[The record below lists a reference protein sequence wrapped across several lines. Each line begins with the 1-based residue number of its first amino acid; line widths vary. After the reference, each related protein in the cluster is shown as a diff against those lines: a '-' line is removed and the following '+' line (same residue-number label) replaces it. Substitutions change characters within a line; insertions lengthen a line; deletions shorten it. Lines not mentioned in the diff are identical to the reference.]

1 MKTTTTIAGGATRAG
16 KARCSWRV
24 MLLFAAISMLLSQAK
39 MYASGDI
46 QSSMIELRDHLALL
60 GYISVKVPI
69 YDDNGLFDVTT
80 SEFVK

>member
-24 MLLFAAISMLLSQAK
+24 MLLFAAVFMLLSPAK

-46 QSSMIELRDHLALL
+46 QSSIIELRDRHRL

-69 YDDNGLFDVTT
+69 YDDNGLFDVTK

>member
-1 MKTTTTIAGGATRAG
+1 MKTKTTFAGGTTKAV
-16 KARCSWRV
+16 KARCPGRV
-24 MLLFAAISMLLSQAK
+24 MLLFAAVFMLLSPAK

-46 QSSMIELRDHLALL
+46 QSSIIELRDRHRL

>member
-1 MKTTTTIAGGATRAG
+1 M
-16 KARCSWRV
+16 
-24 MLLFAAISMLLSQAK
+24 LFAAVFMLLSPAK

-46 QSSMIELRDHLALL
+46 QSSIIELRDHLALL